1 MAEHWERPSLSAS
14 QVRRLGSRL
23 RNVEPVP
30 LEDLQLLEQLRD
42 AHIDALTEV
51 VRALVLLG
59 LQPTYRYKTTG
70 TIIEKL
76 QRNRSMSL
84 TTMQDIAGARVVREM
99 TRSQQDQVV
108 QRIVRRFPD
117 AEVIDRRV
125 RPSFGYR
132 AMHVVVR
139 TQGRLVEVQI
149 RTHLQ
154 DLRAQVVERL
164 ADIWGR
170 QIRYGQAPN
179 DPSKEVAAGTTRQ
192 DMVDLLILLA
202 EGIDHV
208 EAATVDLKAIEE
220 KTAGRPFLPPD
231 LQVRFDQVA
240 LAIPRGE
247 AQIRTILTA
256 LASINLPE

>member
-1 MAEHWERPSLSAS
+1 
-14 QVRRLGSRL
+14 
-23 RNVEPVP
+23 
-30 LEDLQLLEQLRD
+30 
-42 AHIDALTEV
+42 
-51 VRALVLLG
+51 
-59 LQPTYRYKTTG
+59 
-70 TIIEKL
+70 
-76 QRNRSMSL
+76 
-84 TTMQDIAGARVVREM
+84 
-99 TRSQQDQVV
+99 
-108 QRIVRRFPD
+108 
-117 AEVIDRRV
+117 
-125 RPSFGYR
+125 
-132 AMHVVVR
+132 
-139 TQGRLVEVQI
+139 
-149 RTHLQ
+149 
-154 DLRAQVVERL
+154 VVERL